1 MRLCKIPLYIFP
13 LVSILAHFLCLCVS
27 GTVKSSFLN
36 LPPTVCLG
44 KECLWMDTR
53 MEVGVAL
60 IIIKLFPVLNIP
72 LVPDE
77 QLNPKKKIFEQ
88 IQVNN

>member
-1 MRLCKIPLYIFP
+1 
-13 LVSILAHFLCLCVS
+13 
-27 GTVKSSFLN
+27 
-36 LPPTVCLG
+36 
-44 KECLWMDTR
+44 MDTR

-60 IIIKLFPVLNIP
+60 IIIKLFLVLNIP